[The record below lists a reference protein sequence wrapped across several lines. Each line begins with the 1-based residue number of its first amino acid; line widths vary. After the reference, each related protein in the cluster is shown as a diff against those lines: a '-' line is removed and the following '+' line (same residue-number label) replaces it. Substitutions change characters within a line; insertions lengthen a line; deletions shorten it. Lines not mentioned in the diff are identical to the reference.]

1 MKYLYLISLLINLM
15 ATITHY
21 MNNSPINIHN
31 IYKYLISLFKIK
43 VIPSFEVEIKYDE
56 INFIFTHATI
66 RYNIYTKMW
75 KSIINNMLKAFSTK
89 KIGIYAPNVEFTAH
103 ITKGKHL
110 WDSLYEVPNTDCTCW
125 FIHPDIVAKLKNI
138 QYHQLSNYGWGIDII
153 FIEQCKKYNLVAAR
167 DYDLMVYQPQ
177 YTGYNIE
184 IASIQMKELIDYY
197 NKFY

>member
-1 MKYLYLISLLINLM
+1 MINCNETPLPIDPLKNIQLDDSYYYGGQFQ
-15 ATITHY
+15 ATMNHLPNGMICGIITGDV
-21 MNNSPINIHN
+21 NPNA
-31 IYKYLISLFKIK
+31 
-43 VIPSFEVEIKYDE
+43 DC
-56 INFIFTHATI
+56 
-66 RYNIYTKMW
+66 